1 MSTRAYAEVMAR
13 RGAIMQHALGLDYAR
28 FEREG
33 GIAFDYEG
41 LAGSPPYDLAAVQ
54 RIQSQF
60 KVGDT
65 PLWELP
71 RITELV
77 RQSAP
82 RGQGARILIKDEAAN
97 AAGSFKARR
106 ASLAVA
112 HAADLGYEGV
122 VAATSGNYGAA
133 VASQAAMR
141 GIKAII
147 LQEAFDSHWRG
158 QPEILEKTRACESYG
173 AEVWQMTV
181 GPELFYWHLITL
193 EETRFFNASLY
204 TPYGILGIE
213 TLGYEIAQQ

>member
-1 MSTRAYAEVMAR
+1 MAR

-97 AAGSFKARR
+97 AAGSFQARR
-106 ASLAVA
+106 AAPAGA
-112 HAADLGYEGV
+112 HGAGLRAA
-122 VAATSGNYGAA
+122 
-133 VASQAAMR
+133 
-141 GIKAII
+141 
-147 LQEAFDSHWRG
+147 
-158 QPEILEKTRACESYG
+158 
-173 AEVWQMTV
+173 
-181 GPELFYWHLITL
+181 
-193 EETRFFNASLY
+193 
-204 TPYGILGIE
+204 
-213 TLGYEIAQQ
+213 

>member
-1 MSTRAYAEVMAR
+1 MAR

-33 GIAFDYEG
+33 GIDF
-41 LAGSPPYDLAAVQ
+41 
-54 RIQSQF
+54 
-60 KVGDT
+60 
-65 PLWELP
+65 
-71 RITELV
+71 
-77 RQSAP
+77 
-82 RGQGARILIKDEAAN
+82 
-97 AAGSFKARR
+97 
-106 ASLAVA
+106 
-112 HAADLGYEGV
+112 GYEGV

-147 LQEAFDSHWRG
+147 LQEAFDSQWRG

-193 EETRFFNASLY
+193 EETRF
-204 TPYGILGIE
+204 
-213 TLGYEIAQQ
+213 